1 MSIDRE
7 SVLRTARLAEVGVTD
22 DELPVLVQQ
31 LSRIVEYV
39 EQLSELPGNRDSALH
54 RSGPAEVAL
63 REDIVRPIPLARPL
77 AEIAPEFRDGLFLV
91 PRRGTMADE

>member
-7 SVLRTARLAEVGVTD
+7 RVLHTARLAEVAIAD

-31 LSRIVEYV
+31 LSRIVDYV
-39 EQLSELPGNRDSALH
+39 EQLAELSATCDASAH
-54 RSGPAEVAL
+54 RAGPEQVTL
-63 REDIVRPIPLARPL
+63 REDVVRSTSLARPVS
-77 AEIAPEFRDGLFLV
+77 EMAPEFRDGFFLV